1 MGFGRREGVGMGLG
15 LLVVPPE
22 GVCFCFCAW
31 FEGGV
36 VFVAVEV
43 DIWAS
48 ASAAGVSREQ
58 GHEKEEPSSAALQEA
73 EEEAE
78 TAGG

>member
-1 MGFGRREGVGMGLG
+1 MGLG

-36 VFVAVEV
+36 VFVVAVGVEV
-43 DIWAS
+43 WAS

-58 GHEKEEPSSAALQEA
+58 RHEKEEPSAALQVA

-78 TAGG
+78 SAGG